1 MLIVRKLI
9 ALLVYAALLSPVSER
24 HLVAWV
30 RAVEVA
36 STSLDRTMRRRK
48 SQIENDRFSRYMKLM
63 QQAGELREERTL
75 RIRRA

>member
-1 MLIVRKLI
+1 VKLVRRLI
-9 ALLVYAALLSPVSER
+9 ALLVYAALLAPVSEHR
-24 HLVAWV
+24 MTAWV

-48 SQIENDRFSRYMKLM
+48 SQLENDRFSRFLKLL
-63 QQAGELREERTL
+63 QQAGQDREERTL